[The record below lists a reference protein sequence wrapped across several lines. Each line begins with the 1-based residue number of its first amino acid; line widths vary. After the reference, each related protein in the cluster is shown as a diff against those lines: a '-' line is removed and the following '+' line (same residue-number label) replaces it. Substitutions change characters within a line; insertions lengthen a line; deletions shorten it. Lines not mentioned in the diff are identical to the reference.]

1 MKGNDQNRNTGRS
14 GEQSRKTVVR
24 STSHGQR
31 VSTGS
36 ERASGNAPKRPA
48 SSNGTGYTRKKKK
61 KLRKWVVY
69 LIVLVVLSIPA
80 FIAYNFIKELL
91 SDNIEASQ
99 LVRVEFSY
107 NGGEEVYE
115 SEEDLQ
121 RFADLINNAEHI
133 SDPARDLAEY
143 KKMSLKVSKIA
154 REFKYDI
161 YLSDSAYDCLIVDD
175 NGECYRIDKENAMK
189 LLLMD
194 ELDYI
199 YENPSLPSFTVLTDA
214 RKNKLVPYEY
224 DWHYRIADGE
234 YRTTEEKNEKAAEE
248 SDTIV
253 ISDDIKLSVDFDV
266 APDWLYIKLYNESGS
281 VIYEGSIDGI
291 GSYGYDKDVKLKGEI
306 TAKWYE
312 DTSGAEDAKKYH
324 GNLKLCFNAIYDKA
338 VSCELS
344 SYSVN
349 PGELVILK
357 MVNGEEENFTIKSDI
372 ITTETIELFDYN
384 GARYALIP
392 IACENASGNKTIR
405 VTSERGTENVLK
417 LYVSSKEFNALTV
430 DSTKY
435 GCTPSEYNNSYASFK
450 KLLASLDEEVIQE
463 KLWSGIFV
471 YPTSDKTTWIDTR
484 FGAVWSVLGT
494 NGKIRCPGIIYAA
507 NSSGERIA
515 ASNNGKIVFAGEHA
529 YSGNTVVIDHGF
541 GIKTVYYYLDSI
553 SVSVGDT
560 VTKGQSV
567 GTLGKSG
574 YSTKNSVMFAV
585 FANGVCINPYY
596 PCANGIEMLGK

>member
-1 MKGNDQNRNTGRS
+1 MNGNNSNKNSNRGT
-14 GEQSRKTVVR
+14 EHRKTTVGGSSAVR
-24 STSHGQR
+24 KTS
-31 VSTGS
+31 SGS
-36 ERASGNAPKRPA
+36 RASSSSGA
-48 SSNGTGYTRKKKK
+48 SAVRTSPSSGSGASGKKKK
-61 KLRKWVVY
+61 RKLRKWVVY
-69 LIVLVVLSIPA
+69 LIVLLVLSVPA
-80 FIAYNFIKELL
+80 IAAYNFIKDLM
-91 SDNIEASQ
+91 SDAIEASQ

-115 SEEDLQ
+115 DEENLQ
-121 RFADLINNAEHI
+121 RFADLINNAERI
-133 SDPARDLAEY
+133 NDPARDLAEY
-143 KKMSLKVSKIA
+143 KKMSLTVKKLA
-154 REFKYDI
+154 REFNFGI
-161 YLSDSAYDCLIVDD
+161 YLSDSAYDCLLVDD
-175 NGECYRIDKENAMK
+175 NGECYRIDKESAMQ

-199 YENPSLPSFTVLTDA
+199 YENPSLPTFTILTGT

-234 YRTTEEKNEKAAEE
+234 YRSAEEKNENAAEE
-248 SDTIV
+248 SDTII
-253 ISDDIKLSVDFDV
+253 ISDDIKLSTDFGI

-281 VIYEGSIDGI
+281 VIYEGNVDGI
-291 GSYGYDKDVKLKGEI
+291 GSFGYEKDVKMKGEI

-312 DTSGAEDAKKYH
+312 DTSGAENAKKYH

-357 MVNGEEENFTIKSDI
+357 MINGEEENFTIKSDI
-372 ITTETIELFDYN
+372 ITSEKIELFDYN
-384 GARYALIP
+384 GARYAMIP
-392 IACENASGNKTIR
+392 IACENATGNKTIR
-405 VTSERGTENVLK
+405 VTSERGTENILK
-417 LYVSSKEFNALTV
+417 LYVSEKEFNALTI
-430 DSTKY
+430 DSAKY
-435 GCTPSEYNNSYASFK
+435 NCTPSEYNNAYASFK
-450 KLLASLDEEVIQE
+450 KLLDSLGEQVIYE
-463 KLWSGIFV
+463 KLWNGSFV

-507 NSSGERIA
+507 NSAGERIA

-541 GIKTVYYYLDSI
+541 GVKTVYYYLDSI

-567 GTLGKSG
+567 GSLGKSG

-585 FANGVCINPYY
+585 FVNGVCVNPYY
-596 PCANGIEMLGK
+596 PCSDGINM